1 MTAGGQAASV
11 QTLSSWLTRL
21 ESVRGWDNPWV
32 TSITKNTDGA
42 GYVFAG
48 GVDLSRDVLTGRGRR
63 AAG

>member
-1 MTAGGQAASV
+1 M